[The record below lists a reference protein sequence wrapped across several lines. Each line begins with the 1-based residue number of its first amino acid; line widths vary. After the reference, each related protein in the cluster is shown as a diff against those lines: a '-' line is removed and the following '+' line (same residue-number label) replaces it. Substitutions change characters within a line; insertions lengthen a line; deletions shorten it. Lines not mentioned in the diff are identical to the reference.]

1 MYQIINETT
10 IHGITKR
17 VIVDK
22 ELVYPTL
29 QSAKDSM
36 WHKIMDGNSIIANL
50 LLAQK
55 PFVEKKE
62 LVDSMINDM
71 STYKAGQGAAI
82 TTYEHVSVCSYY
94 DTQIMEKWIIQELH
108 LLQA

>member
-29 QSAKDSM
+29 QSAKDNM
-36 WHKIMDGNSIIANL
+36 WHKIMDGNSISI
-50 LLAQK
+50 
-55 PFVEKKE
+55 
-62 LVDSMINDM
+62 
-71 STYKAGQGAAI
+71 
-82 TTYEHVSVCSYY
+82 
-94 DTQIMEKWIIQELH
+94 
-108 LLQA
+108 